1 MHLLDLLA
9 DGVAPATVLVL
20 VVEATAAAASA
31 VMLIDEAVDAGERI
45 EHGEPALIELRVRIV
60 LDDVLER
67 YVRVGLDVVGD
78 DGRTVFL
85 KELRHSARASEAVT
99 NFQAGIVVIGVTRER
114 ADGCQEKVAER
125 VLRSDVVQDV
135 PVS

>member
-31 VMLIDEAVDAGERI
+31 VVLIDEAVDAWERI
-45 EHGEPALIELRVRIV
+45 EHGEAALVELRVRVV

-67 YVRVGLDVVGD
+67 DVRVGLNVVGD

-85 KELRHSARASEAVT
+85 EELRHGTGSREAVT
-99 NFQAGIVVIGVTRER
+99 NFQAGIVVIGVISE
-114 ADGCQEKVAER
+114 
-125 VLRSDVVQDV
+125 
-135 PVS
+135 